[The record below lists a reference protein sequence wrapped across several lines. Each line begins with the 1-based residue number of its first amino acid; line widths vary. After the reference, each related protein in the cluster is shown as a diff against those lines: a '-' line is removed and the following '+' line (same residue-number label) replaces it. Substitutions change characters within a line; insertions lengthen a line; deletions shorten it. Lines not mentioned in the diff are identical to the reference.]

1 VSDPFTLTP
10 DQVVTVEP
18 VALSLDQVASV
29 EPITPAPAQRFTAQ
43 EASKPRGLL
52 QPGNIDLAAQPRVFH
67 DGQVSTVASRSFRDD
82 QGREVLI
89 PTVAADGSRM
99 LSDKEAW
106 EQYRRTGK
114 HLGMFESP
122 ETADIYAEQLHN
134 EYAAGK
140 YGSLQPQ
147 PRFTAQAAGDFVQ
160 PDPRSFMVSP
170 GQMTA
175 DARASGL
182 SLSPESAQ
190 KLAEAIEDA
199 RKQEPVEGERVVEK
213 TPFAG
218 GIYGAH
224 QSWIAMRGAKNI
236 AAGRGEN
243 EDYAALAQLIVK
255 RERDAQRQAEM
266 GTLGRIVDLATSV
279 PGYAAEFI
287 ATGGAFTVGK
297 GMVQRAALK
306 LLEKQA
312 EQTAVRVGVKVAG
325 GAAGAA
331 LQTAAVGSQRIAQNA
346 VENMAPKLGLTQ
358 DEAGRLQLILLDEGD
373 GFAEAVGKGYWKEYI
388 QTASERTGGIIGKLL
403 GKIPG
408 AAKLTG
414 LKAAIVSQWLSKPG
428 NTVGK
433 LATLASKAQWHGVL
447 PEVGEELVAEAAEV
461 GTGLKDEWQIG
472 PQQTLEMAAAF
483 SLFPMAG
490 AAVRATGKALNLM
503 QTNPE
508 AAQALAQG
516 AEASR
521 ANVPGVESREEREA
535 VADAVKALAEEQAS
549 TAQEPAPHAQ
559 PQQIHDMSPPQPE
572 AASAQTPSA
581 TPAGVQ
587 VTAPELQVAESA
599 PNLSDMTL
607 PDLRKMAQSLGVK
620 GYSGK
625 TKAAVIGMIEERNRR
640 QPPTQPPT
648 TTDTSPPARPDL
660 ANPLVAP
667 EARNLV
673 DRVDAART
681 AAGKPERR
689 ADVAVF
695 QAATERAQADP
706 EGVRRQLLNAADQGT
721 VMADVDTVAA
731 RQVLDRDALTALQSG
746 DPAALQQAIDLN
758 DAYRRTGTEAGR
770 AFRQRRDWVETPEQR
785 FARTLADAIL
795 TPPQKMAKKID
806 KARASGNGEQ
816 VKQAQREWADR
827 VQGLKDQLAKDGIDL
842 GDVQGLAQDRVKGM
856 RALRAIQAY
865 KADTWDKLYE
875 FWRNAILSAPTTHAA
890 NLIGNFGHATWHFA
904 AERLAEA
911 TANTFAQRPTGAQWG
926 EFKYMLQ
933 GMLPGLSQGA
943 RNFLLSWKTET
954 PYFEQSLG
962 REGTRKIEESGVA
975 IGGTKGRIVRMFGDR
990 LLVASDE
997 LAKTL
1002 FAQMDVGTRAYRI
1015 AKAEGLTGEALSRR
1029 IHEQVIDTNS
1039 EAWTQAIATAREL
1052 TFQQQLGKAGRTALH
1067 IRREVPGSRY
1077 VLPFITTL
1085 ANIFKLGVQK
1095 SPLGIFKL
1103 LKSFYKADRSGDW
1116 SSVTPL
1122 MAQQMIAW
1130 GIMLALLSNDPDD
1143 PWITGAADELQKGPR
1158 ELARRAFPTQSVKI
1172 GGRWYSYSRVEPF
1185 ATALALAVDITDGL
1199 RGRKGVR
1206 AITTPLYSLIGQ
1218 IRSKTFLSGISD
1230 IVEAVD
1236 SEKPEQA
1243 IAKWASSFAIS
1254 WMPNIVRSG
1263 ARAAQDTFPNR
1274 RVFGKGNDWW
1284 AGLGKRTIERLEVTA
1299 PMLSTPSYDLW
1310 GRPALRPGSPVPGTD
1325 VVWRLMVPI
1334 AAKPEDVF
1342 IGDRILMAWNREHP
1356 DDEKYP
1362 ALPSPVYTIGGKKHY
1377 MTDEQYGQFVRLSG
1391 QLAKISLERVLA
1403 APEYAEFAA
1412 GASKPTEAHIKLLE
1426 RIIDRS
1432 RDRAR
1437 EALTRSWLT
1446 NEPLDVE
1453 AVLQQVQSP

>member
-1 VSDPFTLTP
+1 MSDPFTLTP

-18 VALSLDQVASV
+18 VTLSLDQVASV
-29 EPITPAPAQRFTAQ
+29 ELITPAPAQRFTAQ
-43 EASKPRGLL
+43 ARMPANQEA
-52 QPGNIDLAAQPRVFH
+52 V
-67 DGQVSTVASRSFRDD
+67 
-82 QGREVLI
+82 
-89 PTVAADGSRM
+89 
-99 LSDKEAW
+99 
-106 EQYRRTGK
+106 
-114 HLGMFESP
+114 
-122 ETADIYAEQLHN
+122 
-134 EYAAGK
+134 
-140 YGSLQPQ
+140 
-147 PRFTAQAAGDFVQ
+147 GDFVQ
-160 PDPRSFMVSP
+160 PDPRSFMILP

-175 DARASGL
+175 DARASGP

-190 KLAEAIEDA
+190 KLAEAIEYA

-213 TPFAG
+213 APFAG
-218 GIYGAH
+218 GIYGAYY
-224 QSWIAMRGAKNI
+224 SWNAMRGAKNI

-255 RERDAQRQAEM
+255 RERDAQRQAEL

-287 ATGGAFTVGK
+287 ATGGAFTAGK
-297 GMVQRAALK
+297 GLVQRAAVK

-325 GAAGAA
+325 TAAGAA
-331 LQTAAVGSQRIAQNA
+331 AQSLAMPQLIAKNA
-346 VENMAPKLGLTQ
+346 VENMTPQLQLAQ
-358 DEAGRLQLILLDEGD
+358 DEAGQLQAIITDQSD
-373 GFAEAVGKGYWKEYI
+373 GFAAAVAKAGLDTFIEVG
-388 QTASERTGGIIGKLL
+388 SERTGGIIGKLL
-403 GKIPG
+403 SKVPG
-408 AAKLTG
+408 ASKLAG
-414 LKAAIVSQWLSKPG
+414 LKAAITSRWLSKPG
-428 NTVGK
+428 NTVGALTNR
-433 LATLASKAQWHGVL
+433 LAKGAAWDGIIG
-447 PEVGEELVAEAAEV
+447 EVGEEFVGEAARV

-472 PQQTLEMAAAF
+472 PQQTFEMAAAF

-503 QTNPE
+503 QTNPK

-535 VADAVKALAEEQAS
+535 VAEAVKILAEEQAS

-581 TPAGVQ
+581 TPAEVQ
-587 VTAPELQVAESA
+587 VTAPELQVAEPA

-625 TKAAVIGMIEERNRR
+625 TKAAVIGMIEEWNRR
-640 QPPTQPPT
+640 QPPTQPPP

-673 DRVDAART
+673 DQVDAART
-681 AAGKPERR
+681 AAGQPERR
-689 ADVAVF
+689 ADVEVF
-695 QAATERAQADP
+695 RAATERAQADP

-746 DPAALQQAIDLN
+746 DPAALQQAIELN

-785 FARTLADAIL
+785 FARTLGDAIL
-795 TPPQKMAKKID
+795 TPPQKIAEKID

-875 FWRNAILSAPTTHAA
+875 FWRNAIFSAPTTHAA
-890 NLIGNFGHATWHFA
+890 NLIGNFGHATWHFL

-962 REGTRKIEESGVA
+962 REGTRKIEELGVA

-1067 IRREVPGSRY
+1067 IRREIPGLRY
-1077 VLPFITTL
+1077 VLPIITTP
-1085 ANIFKLGVQK
+1085 ANIFKIGAQK

-1103 LKSFYKADRSGDW
+1103 LKSFYKAHRSGDW
-1116 SSVTPL
+1116 SSVTPQ

-1130 GIMLALLSNDPDD
+1130 GIVLALLSNDPDD

-1284 AGLGKRTIERLEVTA
+1284 EGLGKRTIERFEVTA

-1334 AAKPEDVF
+1334 ATKPEDVF

-1362 ALPSPVYTIGGKKHY
+1362 VLPSPVYTVSGKKHY

-1412 GASKPTEAHIKLLE
+1412 GATKPTEAHIRLLE

-1437 EALTRSWLT
+1437 EALKRSWLT

>member
-1 VSDPFTLTP
+1 MSDPFTLTL
-10 DQVVTVEP
+10 DQVVSVEP
-18 VALSLDQVASV
+18 VTLSLDQVASV
-29 EPITPAPAQRFTAQ
+29 EPITPAPAQRFTDQ
-43 EASKPRGLL
+43 E
-52 QPGNIDLAAQPRVFH
+52 
-67 DGQVSTVASRSFRDD
+67 
-82 QGREVLI
+82 
-89 PTVAADGSRM
+89 
-99 LSDKEAW
+99 
-106 EQYRRTGK
+106 
-114 HLGMFESP
+114 
-122 ETADIYAEQLHN
+122 
-134 EYAAGK
+134 
-140 YGSLQPQ
+140 
-147 PRFTAQAAGDFVQ
+147 AAGDFVQ
-160 PDPRSFMVSP
+160 PDPRSFMILP

-175 DARASGL
+175 DARASGP

-218 GIYGAH
+218 GIYGAYY
-224 QSWIAMRGAKNI
+224 SWNAMRGAQRI

-287 ATGGAFTVGK
+287 ATGGAFTAGK
-297 GMVQRAALK
+297 GLVQRAALK

-325 GAAGAA
+325 TAVGAAAQSLA
-331 LQTAAVGSQRIAQNA
+331 MPQLIAKHA
-346 VENMAPKLGLTQ
+346 VENMTPQLQLAQ
-358 DEAGRLQLILLDEGD
+358 DEAGQLQAIITDQSD
-373 GFAEAVGKGYWKEYI
+373 GFAAAVAKAGLDTFIEVG
-388 QTASERTGGIIGKLL
+388 SERTGGIIGKLL
-403 GKIPG
+403 SKVPG
-408 AAKLTG
+408 ASKLAG
-414 LKAAIVSQWLSKPG
+414 LKAAITSRWLSKPG
-428 NTVGK
+428 NTVGALTNR
-433 LATLASKAQWHGVL
+433 LAKGAAWDGIIG
-447 PEVGEELVAEAAEV
+447 EVGEEFVGEAARV

-516 AEASR
+516 AEPSR

-535 VADAVKALAEEQAS
+535 VAEAVKILAEEQAS
-549 TAQEPAPHAQ
+549 TAQEPIPQAQ
-559 PQQIHDMSPPQPE
+559 PQPE

-581 TPAGVQ
+581 TPAEVQ
-587 VTAPELQVAESA
+587 VTAPELQVAEPA

-625 TKAAVIGMIEERNRR
+625 TKAAVIGMIEEQNRR

-673 DRVDAART
+673 DQVDAART

-689 ADVAVF
+689 ADVEVF
-695 QAATERAQADP
+695 RAATERAQADP

-731 RQVLDRDALTALQSG
+731 RQVLDRDVLTALQSG

-795 TPPQKMAKKID
+795 TPPQKMAEKID

-1067 IRREVPGSRY
+1067 IRREIPGSRY

-1116 SSVTPL
+1116 SSVTPQ

-1143 PWITGAADELQKGPR
+1143 PWITGSADELQKGPR

-1230 IVEAVD
+1230 IIEAVD

-1362 ALPSPVYTIGGKKHY
+1362 ALPSPVYSIGGKKHY